1 MEGYLFEFKNI
12 KNLNTDRE
20 IKCLGVDEYAK
31 KYVSFL
37 QRTNRNVSIANKKA

>member
-1 MEGYLFEFKNI
+1 MKGYLFEFRNI

-20 IKCLGVDEYAK
+20 IKCLGGYEYAK

-37 QRTNRNVSIANKKA
+37 